1 MDACVRQSIS
11 YSHNSVLLLL
21 QSYCCY
27 CNVICFVSSGI
38 YCFYMGFFYYTT
50 VAEFILYPFPFGY
63 GICIVL
69 SLNFGMEHGMAQLI
83 PGPYANLHFDPDT

>member
-1 MDACVRQSIS
+1 
-11 YSHNSVLLLL
+11 
-21 QSYCCY
+21 
-27 CNVICFVSSGI
+27 
-38 YCFYMGFFYYTT
+38 MGFFYYTT